1 MLNWLGQDV
10 KVGSVVFRGARQGN
24 TSSHKIGVVESI
36 NEETRKARVAWKY
49 ECGGQWIRPDQGK
62 QYFLE
67 VPYKLSDKSKG
78 NPDIGPLVVVPH
90 GLLTSAENMIKGVE
104 MAKAQNVPA
113 NEIDNFI
120 QV

>member
-24 TSSHKIGVVESI
+24 SSSHKIGVVESL

-49 ECGGQWIRPDQGK
+49 ECGGQWIRPTQGK
-62 QYFLE
+62 AYFLE
-67 VPYKLSDKSKG
+67 APYKLSDKSKG
-78 NPDIGPLVVVPH
+78 SPDVGPLVVVPH
-90 GLLTSAENMIKGVE
+90 GLLQSAENMIVGSE
-104 MAKAQNVPA
+104 MAKAQNVPFDQV
-113 NEIDNFI
+113 DNFI